1 MINKLSIII
10 PAFNEEATIHLILN
24 KINEVSLINNINKE
38 IIIVDDCSKDETKK
52 SDNKLCFPTS

>member
-52 SDNKLCFPTS
+52 AKFLFFI